1 MLGWLKN
8 IIKLQVVEI
17 AFLSDGKA
25 NILQNDQIREIAERR
40 TTAIGISPKCCQL
53 VQGRSIL
60 CILLINHDFESKNFS
75 HHSFLVLAETLKQY
89 YKGFRNRICLKK
101 TV

>member
-25 NILQNDQIREIAERR
+25 NILQKDQIREIAERR
-40 TTAIGISPKCCQL
+40 TTAIRISPKCCQL

-60 CILLINHDFESKNFS
+60 CILLINHDFESKKFQSSFFLSTSRNF
-75 HHSFLVLAETLKQY
+75 
-89 YKGFRNRICLKK
+89 K
-101 TV
+101 TILQRFQK